1 VSVAQLVFLAGFA
14 VVLVAVAAFGL
25 LVLVSA
31 SRNVGDSAA
40 LTEVVRRLGRA
51 PADRLEAGRWAF
63 YAHRI
68 GGVAIFAFLVLHLG
82 DVALYAVSP
91 ALYDNVHALYGSPP
105 LRVFESALLLA
116 ILFHAFNGL
125 RLLAV
130 DLVDVRPMTAYR
142 LLVATSG
149 LTVVLWLAG
158 SAVILAPVVR

>member
-1 VSVAQLVFLAGFA
+1 MSVPQLAFLAGFA
-14 VVLVAVAAFGL
+14 VVLVAVVAFGL
-25 LVLVSA
+25 LVVVSA
-31 SRNVGDSAA
+31 SRNVGDSAV

-91 ALYDNVHALYGSPP
+91 ALYDDVHALYGSPP
-105 LRVFESALLLA
+105 LRVFESGLLLA

-130 DLVDVRPMTAYR
+130 DLVDVRPLAAYR
-142 LLVATSG
+142 LLQLTAVV
-149 LTVVLWLAG
+149 TVVLWLAG
-158 SAVILAPVVR
+158 SVVILMPIVR